1 MHSGHGKG
9 RGINENSAR
18 LRNPRKFVWT
28 TGDTLCSVVV
38 ASTGSNRKGGQEIS
52 LGFSYLSKFKPP
64 PYGKQMFPTPRL
76 GPDDN
81 DGRGILSSGR
91 FHPGIVRK
99 IFDEGYRESKGK
111 IFISLLFR
119 FDPDS
124 DPDVSLINEG
134 IQGGE
139 EAEMDFSPS
148 SRV

>member
-1 MHSGHGKG
+1 MRG
-9 RGINENSAR
+9 R
-18 LRNPRKFVWT
+18 
-28 TGDTLCSVVV
+28 
-38 ASTGSNRKGGQEIS
+38 
-52 LGFSYLSKFKPP
+52 
-64 PYGKQMFPTPRL
+64 
-76 GPDDN
+76 
-81 DGRGILSSGR
+81 
-91 FHPGIVRK
+91 
-99 IFDEGYRESKGK
+99 GYRESKGK